1 MTENETTGTAIEQ
14 IAPGAL
20 ALAQS
25 GGPLSIADLADRLLR
40 PPPLAPLDSPFPQ
53 PPAAKSVTDK
63 LRASLRSVAA
73 AFGGVQPTERRK
85 LEAAEVKSLTDES
98 SIITAITK
106 PLGARLKDIQEI
118 IRMHGD
124 FIAEEQGMANER
136 ISGGVGEGHWLAAT
150 PGSPFEIPVDGYEDA
165 WQQRYVKGGVD
176 TSIRALEA
184 LEEAGDITRKEYLAM
199 TAEVRVLDETKM
211 ASFIHKNPERG
222 LEILRKISTKGAP
235 SASLYAPKK

>member
-1 MTENETTGTAIEQ
+1 MTENETTGTAVEQ

-40 PPPLAPLDSPFPQ
+40 PPPLAPLDSPFPK

-85 LEAAEVKSLTDES
+85 LEAAEVKSLTDEA

-118 IRMHGD
+118 IRMHSD
-124 FIAEEQGMANER
+124 FLAEEQGMANER

-150 PGSPFEIPVDGYEDA
+150 PGSPFEIQVDGYEDP

-176 TSIRALEA
+176 VSLRTLEELEA
-184 LEEAGDITRKEYLAM
+184 SGEVTRKEYLAL

-235 SASLYAPKK
+235 SGSLYAPKK

>member
-1 MTENETTGTAIEQ
+1 MTENETTGTAVEQ

-25 GGPLSIADLADRLLR
+25 GQQLSIADLADKLLS
-40 PPPLAPLDSPFPQ
+40 PPPLAPLNSPFPQ
-53 PPAAKSVTDK
+53 PPAPKAVTDRLRSS
-63 LRASLRSVAA
+63 LRAVAA

-85 LEAAEVKSLTDES
+85 LEAAEVKSLTDEAA
-98 SIITAITK
+98 IITAITK

-124 FIAEEQGMANER
+124 FVAEDRGMASER

-150 PGSPFEIPVDGYEDA
+150 PGSPFEIPVDGYEDP
-165 WQQRYVKGGVD
+165 WQQRYVKGGTETSLRVLGELVD
-176 TSIRALEA
+176 SGEV
-184 LEEAGDITRKEYLAM
+184 TRKEYLAM

-211 ASFIHKNPERG
+211 ASFIHKNPQRG
-222 LEILRKISTKGAP
+222 LEILKKISTKGAP